1 MREGDE
7 RGVRR
12 TDDRGEGVNLD
23 DDTSIAF
30 DRLIV
35 YGIIFR
41 PIPIDT
47 QFIQSVTRNFES
59 ATRDQQRD
67 YWTGGRTDVGRRPT
81 DGSAMLT
88 IQTCH
93 GLTAGRQHI

>member
-1 MREGDE
+1 MSGENQSGQRSKHSI
-7 RGVRR
+7 RQ
-12 TDDRGEGVNLD
+12 TDC
-23 DDTSIAF
+23 
-30 DRLIV
+30 V